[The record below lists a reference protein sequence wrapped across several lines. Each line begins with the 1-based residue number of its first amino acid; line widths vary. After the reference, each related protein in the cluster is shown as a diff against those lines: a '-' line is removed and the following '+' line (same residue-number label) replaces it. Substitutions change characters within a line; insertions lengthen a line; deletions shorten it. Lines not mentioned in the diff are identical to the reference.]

1 MEYLTVQQ
9 TAEKWNVTPRW
20 VQALIKQNRIGGVIR
35 FSNIWMI
42 PKDAE
47 KPRDTRGD
55 WHRKPKT
62 NDGADPHSPQN
73 GDTKQ

>member
-20 VQALIKQNRIGGVIR
+20 VQALIKQNRIDGVIR
-35 FSNIWMI
+35 FGHVWMI

-55 WHRKPKT
+55 WHRKRNVDNAK
-62 NDGADPHSPQN
+62 N
-73 GDTKQ
+73 